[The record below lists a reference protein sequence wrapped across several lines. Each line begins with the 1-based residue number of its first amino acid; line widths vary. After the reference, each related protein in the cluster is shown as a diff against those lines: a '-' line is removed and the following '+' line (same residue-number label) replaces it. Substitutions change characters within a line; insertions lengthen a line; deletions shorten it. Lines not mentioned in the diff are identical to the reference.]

1 MSVEFGLKVSVF
13 CPFTPTAHFHQ
24 PAMPNARNFHG
35 AKYYTTE
42 PKSFHQF
49 SGKSAQICKFSVSYK
64 IRQKL
69 ESRGRTFRGLRKER
83 WRSSA
88 RGLSKGDR
96 CRLLKYKGGI
106 LCCNF

>member
-49 SGKSAQICKFSVSYK
+49 SGKSAQICKFYVSYQTLFSTCIIMHK
-64 IRQKL
+64 HFIIFAL
-69 ESRGRTFRGLRKER
+69 T
-83 WRSSA
+83 
-88 RGLSKGDR
+88 
-96 CRLLKYKGGI
+96 I
-106 LCCNF
+106 T